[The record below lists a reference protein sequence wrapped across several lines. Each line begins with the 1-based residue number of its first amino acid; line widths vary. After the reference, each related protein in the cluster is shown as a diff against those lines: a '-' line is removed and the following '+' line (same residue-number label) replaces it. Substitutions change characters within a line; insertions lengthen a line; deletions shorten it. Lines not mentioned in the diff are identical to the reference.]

1 MTLSEGL
8 RLPSDIC
15 FIAKFNPD
23 ESNCRDLRWTF
34 KKKNFKHFE
43 DQIQNTYL
51 TNKTNRSERLQC
63 SGACGVIEASAD
75 IKADN
80 GAHFASATSKIQSHN
95 ATTKF
100 NFANVSLCVRSN
112 NVSTGKSGA

>member
-1 MTLSEGL
+1 MFEGIEVM
-8 RLPSDIC
+8 R
-15 FIAKFNPD
+15 
-23 ESNCRDLRWTF
+23 
-34 KKKNFKHFE
+34 
-43 DQIQNTYL
+43 NTYL

-75 IKADN
+75 INADN

-112 NVSTGKSGA
+112 SVSTGRSGAWNMHGTFHISEAQCRA